1 MYRPHHLFYPILL
14 FLSLSVQAQNIDHL
28 TKIQDRYQ
36 QYFKIDRKAIHL
48 HTNKTVYTSGEHIW
62 FSIYLFNK
70 RTNSMALGKE
80 YIHVDLI
87 DPLGEIIAAKTL
99 LYEAGSAYG
108 EFFLAPELT
117 SGDYYLQAYT
127 TEMMGF
133 KEDDSQVLPLRIL
146 NFGVPQ
152 RTSSATASHLNI
164 TVTPESGQLL
174 LGELGSLGIHMHDNN
189 GKPMIPDSIFLV
201 NTVDNR
207 RTPIPISPLGTGK
220 TALIPTNSS
229 TYVVKTYWQD
239 RIQMTAVPQGKAF
252 GHTLSV
258 KPNLDQENLWIRV
271 TSKFPGKLNK
281 AEALNLVLHKDGNLL
296 PILLKTDAVSWS
308 DDIMLPFDQLPPG
321 ISTLSL
327 LAEGKELIAER
338 LIYNPDTHSSL
349 APEVLNVDSSKDS
362 LTFWVKPK
370 NSSEVTLNNLS
381 ISVLPNNNLAIPT
394 KDKMPTLFQLEAYF
408 DPNTLLSIQDLET
421 KEPRSLAYA
430 INSALIHSIRGR
442 YSWRDILKE
451 KQYQDIK
458 ESRTSSIDGYVVL
471 KKDIKDSLSILLF
484 SQTNQL
490 FETVPLNKQKRFVFR
505 NLDLEEQSKF
515 TLTLLDS
522 KGKKLSAQFFFMLKP
537 DRNSF
542 KYAFKPK
549 KERDSTTSLLKDS
562 LQLFKKIERLEE
574 VVVTANELKFQKL
587 LPQYEGTKIDSTQT
601 GLTTLG
607 NYVARYGI
615 RSRFIPTSFID
626 QRRAGTFQHARIC
639 RGANPLRP
647 TLTVPVFPSIVIDG
661 QFSKYFTDF
670 SNILLTD
677 IEEIYHKKTNLG
689 RCASDTFVVFTRPS
703 YRNRPKP
710 NSSQKS
716 REFIAENGYHRPKD
730 FIASN
735 YLTTGSREFQ
745 KFGVVSWIPKIATGT
760 GGVVRFKVP
769 DYGQKVLKLQF
780 QGYTEDQK
788 YLSES
793 LVVDL
798 ENYD

>member
-1 MYRPHHLFYPILL
+1 MCRPNNSFFLILL
-14 FLSLSVQAQNIDHL
+14 FLSLTTQAQNVAHF

-36 QYFKIDRKAIHL
+36 HYFKIDRKAIHL

-62 FSIYLFNK
+62 FSTYLFNK

-87 DPLGEIIAAKTL
+87 DPLGEIITTKTL
-99 LYEAGSAYG
+99 LYEAGSANG

-127 TEMMGF
+127 TEMMALN
-133 KEDDSQVLPLRIL
+133 EDDSQVLPLRIL
-146 NFGVPQ
+146 NFELPQ
-152 RTSSATASHLNI
+152 RPPSITASHLNI

-174 LGELGSLGIHMHDNN
+174 LGELGSIGVRIRDNH
-189 GKPMIPDSIFLV
+189 GRPMIPDSIFLV
-201 NTVDNR
+201 NTVDKK
-207 RTPIPISPLGTGK
+207 RTPIPINALGTGK
-220 TALIPTNSS
+220 TALIPTGSS
-229 TYVVKTYWQD
+229 AYVVKTYWQD
-239 RIQMTAVPQGKAF
+239 RVQITAVPLGKAF

-258 KPNLDQENLWIRV
+258 KPNLDQKNLWIKV
-271 TSKFPGKLNK
+271 SSKFPGKLDK
-281 AEALNLVLHKDGNLL
+281 AEALDLVLHKDGNLL
-296 PILLKTDAVSWS
+296 PILLQTDAVSWS

-349 APEVLNVDSSKDS
+349 APEVLNVNTSKDS
-362 LTFWVKPK
+362 LTFWVKPR
-370 NSSEVTLNNLS
+370 NSAEVTLNNLS

-394 KDKMPTLFQLEAYF
+394 KDKMPTLFQLDAYF
-408 DPNTLLSIQDLET
+408 DPYTLLSIQELEA
-421 KEPRSLAYA
+421 KEPRTLAYA
-430 INSALIHSIRGR
+430 INTALMHSIHGR
-442 YSWRDILKE
+442 YSWRNILKVKQSQNSKE
-451 KQYQDIK
+451 K
-458 ESRTSSIDGYVVL
+458 RTSAIDGYVVL
-471 KKDIKDSLSILLF
+471 KKEIKDSLSILLF
-484 SQTNQL
+484 SHTNQL

-505 NLDLEEQSKF
+505 NLDLEEKSKF

-522 KGKKLSAQFFFMLKP
+522 KGKTLSAQFFFTLKP
-537 DRNSF
+537 DRKSF

-549 KERDSTTSLLKDS
+549 NEHDSTTSLSKDS
-562 LQLFKKIERLEE
+562 LQLFKKIQKLEE
-574 VVVTANELKFQKL
+574 VVVTANKLKFQKL
-587 LPQYEGTKIDSTQT
+587 LPKFQGTKIDSTQT

-607 NYVARYGI
+607 KYVSRYGI
-615 RSRFIPTSFID
+615 RTRFIPTSFID

-639 RGANPLRP
+639 RGGVPTSP
-647 TLTVPVFPSIVIDG
+647 TLVIPIFPSIIIDG
-661 QFSKYFTDF
+661 QFSKYFNDF
-670 SNILLTD
+670 DNILLTD
-677 IEEIYHKKTNLG
+677 IEEIYHQKTNLG

-710 NSSQKS
+710 NSAKRS
-716 REFIAENGYHRPKD
+716 REFIAENGYHRPRD
-730 FIASN
+730 FVASN
-735 YLTTGSREFQ
+735 YLTTSSREFQ

-788 YLSES
+788 YVSES